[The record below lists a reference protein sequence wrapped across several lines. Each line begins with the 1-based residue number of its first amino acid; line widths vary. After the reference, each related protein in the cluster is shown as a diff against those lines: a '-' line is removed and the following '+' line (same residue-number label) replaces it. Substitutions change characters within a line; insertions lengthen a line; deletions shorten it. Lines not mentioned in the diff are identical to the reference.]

1 MPTLSEFF
9 RNISVIVITG
19 GSSGVGYSIIK
30 AISKVETSITLCN
43 ISRTK
48 PNENFDKKNYIH
60 LATDLSNPDELRKS
74 AERLKTILSEAASGE
89 VLLFNNSG
97 FGDYGC
103 QQTLDRLK
111 QLNMIDLNI
120 RAVVDL
126 TTRLLPDLLERG
138 GCIINIAS
146 TAAFQ
151 PTPYLATYG
160 ATKAFVLNWTLAL
173 NEDLRG
179 TKVRAL
185 AVCPGPTRTNF
196 FKAAGF
202 ARPPMNQGV
211 NRLLDMS
218 SEEVAVRTLKAL
230 TNGKPLLIT
239 GWKNRLIAFL
249 GSKLPI
255 VLVTRIGGAFL
266 RKMRLEAYKNHDES
280 LRQDRSTGRS
290 R

>member
-1 MPTLSEFF
+1 MMTTLSEFLKK
-9 RNISVIVITG
+9 ISVIIVTG
-19 GSSGVGYSIIK
+19 GSSGIGYSIIK
-30 AISKVETSITLCN
+30 VLYKVETSITLCN
-43 ISRTK
+43 ISRTRMDD
-48 PNENFDKKNYIH
+48 FSDHKNYIH

-74 AERLKTILSEAASGE
+74 AERLKTMLTEAAPGE

-103 QQTLDRLK
+103 QQTLSRSK
-111 QLNMIDLNI
+111 QLNMIDLNV

-126 TTRLLPDLLERG
+126 TTRLLPDLLRRG
-138 GCIINIAS
+138 GCVINIAS

-151 PTPYLATYG
+151 PTPYFATYG

-202 ARPPMNQGV
+202 SEPPMNQGA

-218 SEEVAVRTLKAL
+218 SEEVAIKTLKAVV
-230 TNGKPLLIT
+230 NGKSLLIT
-239 GWKNRLIAFL
+239 GWQNKLIAFL

-266 RKMRLEAYKNHDES
+266 RKMRLEIHKKS
-280 LRQDRSTGRS
+280 
-290 R
+290 

>member
-1 MPTLSEFF
+1 MPTLSEFLED
-9 RNISVIVITG
+9 ISVIIVTG
-19 GSSGVGYSIIK
+19 GSSGIGYSIIK
-30 AISKVETSITLCN
+30 AIYKLETSATLCN
-43 ISRTK
+43 ISRTQ
-48 PNENFDKKNYIH
+48 PDDFFDKDKRNCIH
-60 LATDLSNPDELRKS
+60 LATDLSNPDELSKS
-74 AERLKTILSEAASGE
+74 VERLKIILSKAVPGK

-97 FGDYGC
+97 VGDYGS
-103 QQTLDRLK
+103 QQTLDRSK
-111 QLNMIDLNI
+111 QLNMIDLNV

-151 PTPYLATYG
+151 PTPFFATYG

-179 TKVRAL
+179 TRVRTL

-202 ARPPMNQGV
+202 AAPPMNQGA

-218 SEEVAVRTLKAL
+218 SEEVADRTLKAL
-230 TNGKPLLIT
+230 ANRKSLLIT
-239 GWKNRLIAFL
+239 GWKNMLIVLL

-255 VLVTRIGGAFL
+255 IPVTRIGGALL
-266 RKMRLEAYKNHDES
+266 RKMRLEVYKKS
-280 LRQDRSTGRS
+280 
-290 R
+290 